1 MNKKAK
7 KKTKKTPH
15 PPVLCCKN
23 NKEDFANV
31 LWHAKFT
38 QHHCYTWR
46 IRVVQWETPNFDRSL
61 FLAAHFNADK
71 AAMWLIQ
78 KY

>member
-7 KKTKKTPH
+7 KTPKKPHTLQFFAAKTTKKI
-15 PPVLCCKN
+15 LQMFYDMQK
-23 NKEDFANV
+23 
-31 LWHAKFT
+31 
-38 QHHCYTWR
+38 
-46 IRVVQWETPNFDRSL
+46 TPNFDRSL